1 MGEWVRSSATGF
13 GEAKR
18 GYKSEMTSPTAEGL
32 NTPRAW
38 AIDLA
43 ACAATG
49 VLLGVVGPFGSFF
62 NDTLPV
68 RIAYWTAI
76 FLMSGVVF
84 GAAIRWLW
92 PYARRAKLPIWGWLP
107 ILVVAGS
114 LPTAAASRV
123 LAVMLWPG
131 IRNVVGWVEWY
142 GQSILIGM
150 IYVGLYAL
158 LRMRTAIP
166 TAAVQGEPGEP
177 RILRRLPGRLG
188 RDLICLQME
197 DHYVRLHTSEG
208 SALVLMSLGKAM
220 TEVGGM
226 EGMQVHRSWWVA
238 RHAVEAV
245 IEDGRNLRLRLKSG
259 LEAPVSRAHVARLK
273 AAGWLPASV

>member
-1 MGEWVRSSATGF
+1 MTPATGQ
-13 GEAKR
+13 R
-18 GYKSEMTSPTAEGL
+18 LNTGL

-49 VLLGVVGPFGSFF
+49 VVLGVVGPFGSFF

-68 RIAYWTAI
+68 RIAYWTVI
-76 FLMSGVVF
+76 FLMSGIGF
-84 GAAIRWLW
+84 GAAIRWVW
-92 PYARRAKLPIWGWLP
+92 PRAQHARLPIWGWLP
-107 ILVVAGS
+107 VLVLLGS
-114 LPTAAASRV
+114 LPLAAASRTI
-123 LAVMLWPG
+123 AVMLWPG
-131 IRNVVGWVEWY
+131 IRHVVGVVEWY
-142 GQSILIGM
+142 GQSVLIGM
-150 IYVGLYAL
+150 VYVGLYAL
-158 LRMRTAIP
+158 LRMRK
-166 TAAVQGEPGEP
+166 AASAEPVMEGVGEP

-220 TEVGGM
+220 AEVGGL
-226 EGMQVHRSWWVA
+226 EGLQVHRSWWVA
-238 RHAVEAV
+238 RRSVEAV

-259 LEAPVSRAHVARLK
+259 LEAPVSRSHVARLK
-273 AAGWLPASV
+273 AAGWLPGPDT

>member
-1 MGEWVRSSATGF
+1 
-13 GEAKR
+13 
-18 GYKSEMTSPTAEGL
+18 MTSPTAEGL

-38 AIDLA
+38 ATDLA

-92 PYARRAKLPIWGWLP
+92 PHARRAKLPIWGWLP
-107 ILVVAGS
+107 VLVLAGS
-114 LPTAAASRV
+114 LATGLASRV
-123 LAVMLWPG
+123 IAVMLWPG
-131 IRNVVGWVEWY
+131 IRQAVGWVEWY
-142 GQSILIGM
+142 GQSVLIGM
-150 IYVGLYAL
+150 IYVGLYAV
-158 LRMRTAIP
+158 LRMRTAASP
-166 TAAVQGEPGEP
+166 EPASDVSEP
-177 RILRRLPGRLG
+177 RILRRLTGRLG

-220 TEVGGM
+220 AEVGGL

-238 RHAVEAV
+238 RHAVEEV
-245 IEDGRNLRLRLKSG
+245 IEDGRNLRLRLKTG

-273 AAGWLPASV
+273 AAGWLPGSA